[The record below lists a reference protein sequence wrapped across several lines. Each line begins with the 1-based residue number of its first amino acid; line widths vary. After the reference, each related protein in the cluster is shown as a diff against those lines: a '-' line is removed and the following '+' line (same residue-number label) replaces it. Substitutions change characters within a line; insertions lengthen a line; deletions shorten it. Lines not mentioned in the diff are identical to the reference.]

1 MPYVDRMQKVQSK
14 QINAVKKGCRNIQRV
29 NHNVNIKKNSTCIF
43 HKLYHC
49 TLIGTKFSCSHK
61 RTGGE
66 GLSAKDSMA
75 KEYFADNARFAD
87 LCNNV
92 LYGGR
97 EVILPEN
104 LKERDTTEVLT
115 ALGLD
120 KKTIAMQK
128 MRDIFKNAS
137 IKYTGK
143 SYVVLIG
150 VENQSDIHYAIP
162 VKNMFYDVMAYGN
175 QVKETAKKHRK
186 EKDTATSDEF
196 LSGFTKED
204 KLIPVITI
212 TVYLGTKEWDGPRRL
227 SDMFGEVDEE
237 LLPFIPDY
245 RINLLAPRE
254 ITDFTRFRTS
264 IRQLFEVLKNAYDK
278 EKMQEVLQ
286 NDEKFSKVDRETV
299 EAINLFAGTDIDID
313 EKEEVIDMCKAWE
326 EQKNEG
332 RELGERQKIISQ
344 IVKKLQKDKSVAEI
358 ADDLEEKE
366 EVIAPIY
373 EAALS
378 MKPDYDVEKIYELL
392 EKNKKLA

>member
-1 MPYVDRMQKVQSK
+1 MQSK
-14 QINAVKKGCRNIQRV
+14 RQIKCIQS
-29 NHNVNIKKNSTCIF
+29 VNIKKNITCILY
-43 HKLYHC
+43 KLYHC
-49 TLIGTKFSCSHK
+49 TLIGTKFSYSRK

-87 LCNNV
+87 LCNNI

-120 KKTIAMQK
+120 KKTIAIQK
-128 MRDIFKNAS
+128 MRDIFKNAN

-150 VENQSDIHYAIP
+150 IENQSDIHYAIP

-175 QVKETAKKHRK
+175 QVKEAAKKHRK
-186 EKDTATSDEF
+186 DKDTATSDEF
-196 LSGFTKED
+196 LSGFTKTD

-212 TVYLGTKEWDGPRRL
+212 TVYLGTKEWDGPRKL
-227 SDMFGEVDEE
+227 SDMFGDADRE
-237 LLPFIPDY
+237 LLPFISDY

-254 ITDFTRFRTS
+254 ITDFTGFRTS
-264 IRQLFEVLKNAYDK
+264 IRQLFEVLKNANDK

-286 NDEKFSKVDRETV
+286 NDEKFSNVDRETV

-313 EKEEVIDMCKAWE
+313 EEDEVIDMCKAWE

-332 RELGERQKIISQ
+332 RKEGRKKEQVSL
-344 IVKKLQKDKSVAEI
+344 IVKKIRKNKTVAEI

-373 EAALS
+373 EA
-378 MKPDYDVEKIYELL
+378 PLL
-392 EKNKKLA
+392 IMPHYCLVAGLTPQCQACCTE

>member
-1 MPYVDRMQKVQSK
+1 M
-14 QINAVKKGCRNIQRV
+14 NCIQC
-29 NHNVNIKKNSTCIF
+29 VNIKKDSTCIPC
-43 HKLYHC
+43 KRYHC
-49 TLIGTKFSCSHK
+49 TLIGTGFSCSHK

-87 LCNNV
+87 LCNNI

-128 MRDIFKNAS
+128 LRDIFKNAS

-227 SDMFGEVDEE
+227 SDMFGDVDEE

-254 ITDFTRFRTS
+254 ITDFTGFRTS

-313 EKEEVIDMCKAWE
+313 GKEEVIDMCKAWE
-326 EQKNEG
+326 DQKNEGRELGREEGREEG

>member
-1 MPYVDRMQKVQSK
+1 MYAHWHQIFLLTQENRRRRIERKGLNGKGILCRQCQVCGSVQ
-14 QINAVKKGCRNIQRV
+14 Q
-29 NHNVNIKKNSTCIF
+29 
-43 HKLYHC
+43 L
-49 TLIGTKFSCSHK
+49 
-61 RTGGE
+61 
-66 GLSAKDSMA
+66 
-75 KEYFADNARFAD
+75 
-87 LCNNV
+87 
-92 LYGGR
+92 
-97 EVILPEN
+97 
-104 LKERDTTEVLT
+104 
-115 ALGLD
+115 
-120 KKTIAMQK
+120 
-128 MRDIFKNAS
+128 
-137 IKYTGK
+137 
-143 SYVVLIG
+143 
-150 VENQSDIHYAIP
+150 
-162 VKNMFYDVMAYGN
+162 KNMFYDVMAYGN

-186 EKDTATSDEF
+186 DKDTTTSDEF

-212 TVYLGTKEWDGPRRL
+212 TVYLGTKEWDGPRKL
-227 SDMFGEVDEE
+227 SDMFGDVDEE

-254 ITDFTRFRTS
+254 ITDFTGFRTS

-286 NDEKFSKVDRETV
+286 NDEKFSRVDRETV

-313 EKEEVIDMCKAWE
+313 EKDEVIDMCKAWE

-332 RELGERQKIISQ
+332 RELGERQKIISL
-344 IVKKLQKDKSVAEI
+344 IVKKLQKNKSVAEI

>member
-1 MPYVDRMQKVQSK
+1 MEVFDALITNQQ
-14 QINAVKKGCRNIQRV
+14 QENLNAVCRQNAENVVKRRMNCIQC
-29 NHNVNIKKNSTCIF
+29 VNIKKDSTCIPC
-43 HKLYHC
+43 KRYHC

-87 LCNNV
+87 LCNNI

-196 LSGFTKED
+196 LSGFTKTD

-212 TVYLGTKEWDGPRRL
+212 TVYLGTKEWDGPRKL
-227 SDMFGEVDEE
+227 SDMFGDVDEE
-237 LLPFIPDY
+237 LLPSIPDY

-254 ITDFTRFRTS
+254 ITDFTGFRTS

-332 RELGERQKIISQ
+332 RELGREEGRELGREEGRIRQAK
-344 IVKKLQKDKSVAEI
+344 VTALKLQKKGHSIEDIAECV
-358 ADDLEEKE
+358 DFDEET
-366 EVIAPIY
+366 V
-373 EAALS
+373 
-378 MKPDYDVEKIYELL
+378 
-392 EKNKKLA
+392 KKWLVS